1 VYRTENIVCESG
13 FENLAERRKKKFINT
28 SIHVAENS
36 SHRVNRWFN
45 EKEAYQDYALSPK
58 LSRSFFVRAL
68 EASLSFEVDPDMVES
83 TRQLK
88 HPPLNLDNIL
98 R

>member
-1 VYRTENIVCESG
+1 V
-13 FENLAERRKKKFINT
+13 KKIINT
-28 SIHVAENS
+28 SIHLAENS

-45 EKEAYQDYALSPK
+45 EKEAYEDYALSPK

-68 EASLSFEVDPDMVES
+68 EASLSFEVDLDMVKG

-88 HPPLNLDNIL
+88 HSPWILDNMA
-98 R
+98 